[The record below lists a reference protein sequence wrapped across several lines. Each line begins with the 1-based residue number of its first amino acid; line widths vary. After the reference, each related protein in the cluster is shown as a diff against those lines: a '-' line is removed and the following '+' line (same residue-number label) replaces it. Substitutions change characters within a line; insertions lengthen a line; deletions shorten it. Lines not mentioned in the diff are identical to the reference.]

1 MNSTSALMAVCAFV
15 SIAIGAAQVRA
26 EDATLREIAVDAT
39 VAVGTLRPLSG
50 ITAAEVDSSAYY
62 RAARI
67 NLIRISDAARI
78 FSDFAAD
85 AGDPKNY
92 DFAPTDRLVALAKS
106 GADVL
111 LQLGRN
117 VSGADEAPA
126 DLDKFAQVAEHIV
139 RHYNLG
145 WDKGFHSAV
154 RYWEIWNEPDSLV
167 SWSSSPQRYY
177 SLYEKTAQAVI
188 AADSSALVGGPS
200 IATPLDEGPYRDGFL
215 DYVRQHR
222 VPLNFFSWHLS
233 SADLHSPYDFVS
245 AARSLRIVLDKR
257 GFGSAR
263 SLVDAW
269 TRDAQSQGVI
279 PKAARAAF
287 AASALIYM
295 LGGPIDAQTYDG
307 GAVALRALND
317 LPDAVG
323 HALIAFGLLKATP
336 VLLRTSGSDEKG
348 FAVVAGKTA
357 DGKTVQILI
366 SNYQTASS
374 GYSATITMPTARK
387 YQVKNY
393 RITDAQNFILADQS
407 TQSGPTLHLKAELPS
422 PGVEFIVIN

>member
-1 MNSTSALMAVCAFV
+1 MAVCACV
-15 SIAIGAAQVRA
+15 SIAMGAAQARA
-26 EDATLREIAVDAT
+26 EDASLREIAVDAT
-39 VAVGTLRPLSG
+39 AAVGTLRPLSG
-50 ITAAEVDSSAYY
+50 ITASEVDSGGYY
-62 RAARI
+62 RAARV
-67 NLIRISDAARI
+67 NLVRISDAARI
-78 FSDFAAD
+78 FADFAAD
-85 AGDPKNY
+85 ADDPKNY

-126 DLDKFAQVAEHIV
+126 DLDKFAQVAQHIV
-139 RHYNLG
+139 RHYNSG

-177 SLYEKTAQAVI
+177 SLYDKTARAVI
-188 AADSSALVGGPS
+188 AADPSALVGGPS
-200 IATPLDEGPYRDGFL
+200 IATPLDEGPYREGFL

-222 VPLNFFSWHLS
+222 LPLDFFSWHLS
-233 SADLHSPYDFVS
+233 ATDLQGPYDFVS

-263 SLVDAW
+263 SLLDGW

-287 AASALIYM
+287 ATSALSYM

-307 GAVALRALND
+307 GVASLRAFND

-323 HALIAFGLLKATP
+323 HALIAFGSLKATP
-336 VLLRTSGSDEKG
+336 ILLRTSGSDEKG
-348 FAVVAGKTA
+348 FTVTAGKSA

-366 SNYQTASS
+366 SNYQTASG
-374 GYSATITMPTARK
+374 GYSAAITMPTA
-387 YQVKNY
+387 KNI
-393 RITDAQNFILADQS
+393 R
-407 TQSGPTLHLKAELPS
+407 
-422 PGVEFIVIN
+422 

>member
-1 MNSTSALMAVCAFV
+1 M
-15 SIAIGAAQVRA
+15 GAAPARG
-26 EDATLREIAVDAT
+26 EDATFRDVAVDAT
-39 VAVGTLRPLSG
+39 VAIGNLRPLSG
-50 ITAAEVDSSAYY
+50 ISAAEVDSGAYY

-67 NLIRISDAARI
+67 NLIRISDAATI
-78 FSDFAAD
+78 FPDFAAD
-85 AGDPKNY
+85 ADEPKNY
-92 DFAPTDRLVALAKS
+92 DFAATDRLVALSKS
-106 GADVL
+106 GAEVM

-126 DLDKFAQVAEHIV
+126 DLDKFAQVAQHIV

-145 WDKGFHSAV
+145 WDKGFHGAV
-154 RYWEIWNEPDSLV
+154 RYWEIWSEPDSLV

-188 AADSSALVGGPS
+188 AADSSALLGGPS

-222 VPLNFFSWHLS
+222 LPLDFFSWHLNPG
-233 SADLHSPYDFVS
+233 DLHGPYDVVN

-263 SLVDAW
+263 SVVDAW
-269 TRDAQSQGVI
+269 TRDVQSQGAV

-307 GAVALRALND
+307 GAAPLRGFND

-323 HALIAFGLLKATP
+323 HALIAFGSLKATP
-336 VLLRTSGSDEKG
+336 VLLRTSGSDDKG

-366 SNYQTASS
+366 SNYQSASG
-374 GYSATITMPTARK
+374 GYSATITLPTAKK
-387 YQVKNY
+387 YQVKKY
-393 RITDAQNFILADQS
+393 RITDSQNFILVDQS
-407 TQSGPTLHLKAELPS
+407 TQAGPTLHLKAELPP
-422 PGVEFIVIN
+422 PGIEFIVIN

>member
-1 MNSTSALMAVCAFV
+1 MNSTTTLGALCACLGL
-15 SIAIGAAQVRA
+15 AIGAAQSRA
-26 EDATLREIAVDAT
+26 EDATLRDIAIDAT

-50 ITAAEVDSSAYY
+50 ITAAEVDSGAFY
-62 RAARI
+62 RAAHV
-67 NLIRISDAARI
+67 NLIRIGDTARI
-78 FSDFAAD
+78 FADFAAD
-85 AGDPKNY
+85 PDDPKNY

-117 VSGADEAPA
+117 VSGADEVPA
-126 DLDKFAQVAEHIV
+126 DLDKFARVAQHIV

-145 WDKGFHSAV
+145 WDKGFRGAV

-177 SLYEKTAQAVI
+177 SLYEKTAQALI

-200 IATPLDEGPYRDGFL
+200 IATPLDEGPYREGFL

-222 VPLNFFSWHLS
+222 LPLDFFSWHLS
-233 SADLHSPYDFVS
+233 PVDLRGPYDFVS

-257 GFGSAR
+257 GFGSSR
-263 SLVDAW
+263 SLIDAW
-269 TRDAQSQGVI
+269 ARDAQSQGVI

-307 GAVALRALND
+307 GAARLRGFND

-323 HALIAFGLLKATP
+323 HALIAFGSLKATP

-348 FAVVAGKTA
+348 FGVLAGKTA
-357 DGKTVQILI
+357 DAGTVQILI
-366 SNYQTASS
+366 SNYQTASG
-374 GYSATITMPTARK
+374 GYSATITMPTAKK
-387 YQVKNY
+387 YQVKRY
-393 RITDAQNFILADQS
+393 RITDSLNFTLVDQS
-407 TQSGPTLHLKAELPS
+407 AQLGPVLHLKAELPP

>member
-1 MNSTSALMAVCAFV
+1 MNSTVTFKALCVCA
-15 SIAIGAAQVRA
+15 ILAMGAAQSHA
-26 EDATLREIAVDAT
+26 EDATLREVAVDAT

-50 ITAAEVDSSAYY
+50 ITAAEVDSGAFY
-62 RAARI
+62 RAAHI
-67 NLIRISDAARI
+67 NLIRISDAAQI
-78 FSDFAAD
+78 FADFAAD
-85 AGDPKNY
+85 PDDPKNY
-92 DFAPTDRLVALAKS
+92 DFALTDRLVALAKS

-126 DLDKFAQVAEHIV
+126 DLDKFAQVAQHIL

-145 WDKGFHSAV
+145 WDKGFRGTV

-177 SLYEKTAQAVI
+177 SLYEKTVQALL

-200 IATPLDEGPYRDGFL
+200 IATPLDEGPYREGFL

-222 VPLNFFSWHLS
+222 LPLDFFSWHLNPV
-233 SADLHSPYDFVS
+233 DLRGPYDFVS
-245 AARSLRIVLDKR
+245 TARSLRIVLDKR
-257 GFGSAR
+257 GFGSSR

-269 TRDAQSQGVI
+269 TRDAQSQGDI
-279 PKAARAAF
+279 PKSARAAF

-295 LGGPIDAQTYDG
+295 LGGPIDAQIYDG
-307 GAVALRALND
+307 GDARLRGFND

-323 HALIAFGLLKATP
+323 HALIAFGSLKTTP
-336 VLLRTSGSDEKG
+336 VLLRTSGSDEQG
-348 FAVVAGKTA
+348 FGVVAGKGA
-357 DGKTVQILI
+357 DGGTVQILI
-366 SNYQTASS
+366 SNYQTAAG
-374 GYSATITMPTARK
+374 GYSAVITLPAAKK
-387 YQVKNY
+387 YQVKRY
-393 RITDAQNFILADQS
+393 RITDSLNFTLVDQS
-407 TQSGPTLHLKAELPS
+407 TQLGPTLHLKAQLPP